1 MMQMS
6 TLDELLPL
14 VKCAE
19 LLAQKYDVVV
29 TNPPYMAVSNAG
41 AKVNDYVKKNFPDS
55 KADLFAVF
63 IERCGQMAK
72 QNGYQAMI
80 TQHSWMFLSSF
91 EKLRTKLLAV
101 DIVNMA
107 HLGARA
113 FEEIG
118 GEVVQTTAFVMQNYH
133 TKGYKGVYAR
143 LIEPTTQQGK
153 EEMFL
158 AETNR
163 YTAQQDNFSK
173 IPGAPVAYWATQ
185 MIYDAFSIGT
195 LLNNIAQ
202 PKQGM
207 VTRDNN
213 RFIRLWWE
221 PWFTKIEFVAYSHK
235 DSLKSP
241 KRWYPIT
248 AGGAFRKW
256 YGNNESVVNF
266 QNDGKE
272 IISFSGPHIKN
283 RDFYFKESIT
293 WSAIS
298 SSILSMRYA
307 PKGFLPEHA
316 GNCLYCSS
324 DMLCI
329 LQALGNSCV
338 GIYLMTFLSP
348 TLNFNVGD
356 IANMPVLVNSDQNI
370 VIEIV
375 EKLRLT
381 SKLDWD
387 SFETSWDFKK
397 HPMI

>member
-1 MMQMS
+1 
-6 TLDELLPL
+6 
-14 VKCAE
+14 
-19 LLAQKYDVVV
+19 
-29 TNPPYMAVSNAG
+29 
-41 AKVNDYVKKNFPDS
+41 
-55 KADLFAVF
+55 
-63 IERCGQMAK
+63 
-72 QNGYQAMI
+72 
-80 TQHSWMFLSSF
+80 
-91 EKLRTKLLAV
+91 
-101 DIVNMA
+101 MA
-107 HLGARA
+107 HLGPRA

-118 GEVVQTTAFVMQNYH
+118 GEVVQTTAFVMQHHH
-133 TKGYKGVYAR
+133 TKNYKGVYAR